1 MRFFAL
7 LLIVAFSAGQAAP
20 VDPLTRAR
28 QRYNDRDYED
38 AIRLATEARRD
49 PALASAAAVV
59 VARARLERYRQ
70 TSEPED
76 LTAAR
81 EALLAV
87 EVSRLQPRDHVEYLV
102 GQGEALFFGD
112 PPRYSAAAEFFEAA
126 LARAGSA
133 DLVEREMIFDWWAD
147 ALDRQAQ
154 IGIENERKL
163 LYARL
168 LTGAEDERR
177 RFDTSAAA
185 WYWVAVASR
194 GIDDLERAWGA
205 AQAGWIR
212 GAQLGA
218 RGVTLRT
225 DLDRFVMDVVL
236 PERAKQLTS
245 GRDPRD
251 TLVLLLQQWSE
262 FKKMW
267 SRGG

>member
-1 MRFFAL
+1 VRFFAL
-7 LLIVAFSAGQAAP
+7 LLIVTLSAGQVAP

-28 QRYNDRDYED
+28 QRYNDREYED

-49 PALASAAAVV
+49 PALASAANVV
-59 VARARLERYRQ
+59 IARARLERYRQ
-70 TSEPED
+70 TSEPAD

-81 EALLAV
+81 EALQAV

-102 GQGEALFFGD
+102 GQGEALYFGD
-112 PPRYSAAAEFFEAA
+112 PPRFSAAAEFFDTA
-126 LARAGSA
+126 LARAGSG
-133 DLVEREMIFDWWAD
+133 DLGEREMIFDWWAD

-163 LYARL
+163 VYTRL
-168 LTGAEDERR
+168 LAGAEEERR

-218 RGVTLRT
+218 RGVMLRA
-225 DLDRFVMDVVL
+225 DLDRFVTQVVL
-236 PERAKQLTS
+236 PERAKQLTP
-245 GRDPRD
+245 GGDPRD
-251 TLVLLLQQWSE
+251 TLALLQQQWTE
-262 FKKMW
+262 FKKLW
-267 SRGG
+267 GGK